1 MKDSYFK
8 YHREQVIHSFLLNKK
23 GSIHDL
29 LAESN
34 EKIREI
40 DSEKEIGLRALE
52 KHIKELKEKH
62 SHPII
67 SYRPSSEELQA
78 RNYNSNIIQY
88 PHKKVDV
95 RKVKF
100 LKYSDE
106 NFNPKGFL
114 RNDEKNKIDEA
125 FIILKR
131 FIGQPGME
139 WLDEFIDNEDQILNL
154 TPFLE
159 KKIQFEENLA
169 RVKKPF
175 SQIKDA
181 LDNEDVIK
189 IKRDVRQSKLGYHD
203 LIFHP
208 HFLKIWN
215 NKWYAFGYAF
225 EKNDNREFNNS
236 PYVLPVDENIK
247 SIKVINDEPFQ
258 RTKFNYTG
266 EPLETSYFKDIIGVT
281 NVLNKK
287 PENII
292 LRFHDKDKFD
302 RLNIKPPHESWSII
316 SEHNNYVDVSL
327 IVKINSE
334 LRNLIYKNSPGLEVI
349 SPESFRKIISKE
361 ISRADSYYTN
371 L

>member
-8 YHREQVIHSFLLNKK
+8 YHRELVIHSFLLNQK

-29 LAESN
+29 LVESN
-34 EKIREI
+34 ERIREI

-52 KHIKELKEKH
+52 KHLKELKEKH
-62 SHPII
+62 GYPII
-67 SYRPSSEELQA
+67 SYRPSSEEL
-78 RNYNSNIIQY
+78 RSKNYNSDIIQY
-88 PHKKVDV
+88 PHKEVDV

-100 LKYSDE
+100 LKYNQD
-106 NFNPKGFL
+106 FNPKGFL
-114 RNDEKNKIDEA
+114 RDDEKNKIEEA
-125 FIILKR
+125 FIILRR

-139 WLDEFIDNEDQILNL
+139 WLDEFIYNEDQLLNL

-175 SQIKDA
+175 SLIKDA
-181 LDNEDVIK
+181 LMNQDVIK
-189 IKRDVRQSKLGYHD
+189 VKRDVRQSKLGYHD
-203 LIFHP
+203 LIFHT

-215 NKWYAFGYAF
+215 NKWYAFGYAL
-225 EKNDNREFNNS
+225 EQNDNREFKNS
-236 PYVLPVDENIK
+236 PYVLPIDENIK
-247 SIKVINDEPFQ
+247 NIKVINSIPFQ
-258 RTKFNYTG
+258 KTEFNYTG

-287 PENII
+287 PDDII

-302 RLNIKPPHESWSII
+302 RLNIKPPHESWTLVNENDSYIDI
-316 SEHNNYVDVSL
+316 SMR
-327 IVKINSE
+327 VKINSE
-334 LRNLIYKNSPGLEVI
+334 LRNIIYKNSPGLEVI
-349 SPESFRKIISKE
+349 SPESFRKTIKKE
-361 ISRADSYYTN
+361 INKAYSYYTN